1 MQPVN
6 DEVGVKLDAL
16 AVAIA
21 DEALTAPGLQDKID
35 AFKALTTYYV
45 GTKKINARPGDED
58 EGTGVTFDSF
68 QQRIASPSGRA

>member
-1 MQPVN
+1 MN

-58 EGTGVTFDSF
+58 DDKTGVTFDSF

>member
-1 MQPVN
+1 ME
-6 DEVGVKLDAL
+6 DEVGLKLDAL

-21 DEALTAPGLQDKID
+21 NEALTAPGLADKID

-58 EGTGVTFDSF
+58 DDTGATFDSF
-68 QQRIASPSGRA
+68 QQRIAATSSRA